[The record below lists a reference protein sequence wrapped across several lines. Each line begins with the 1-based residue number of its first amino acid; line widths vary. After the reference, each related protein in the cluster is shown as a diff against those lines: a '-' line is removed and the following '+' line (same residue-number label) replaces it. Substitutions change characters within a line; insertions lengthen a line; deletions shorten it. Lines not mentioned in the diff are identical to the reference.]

1 MGTAKADNIKYT
13 PVRTKME
20 QAYGQL
26 LALLGMEDGN
36 KSRKT
41 SRIIKETIGAFADS
55 CENPALWCYGEHTRM
70 LMTDYV
76 FEMKK
81 VRYIIDEFCA
91 GDGGFEIIRSGEIEE
106 KEIDGII
113 ISSFKY
119 RKEIAETIR
128 NHFPQM
134 RYLDIYQTLHEN
146 GIDLVCEY
154 YAEDYPYAR
163 YARMNRIRQELR
175 EQEDSE
181 EKDRLQEALLREYVA
196 IKDFPGA
203 IACMEEIL
211 KGNQGRKNG
220 EVLDCLKNVYELEL
234 QAASAVSERN
244 VLMLC
249 IDGLRRRDLFSGEME
264 KVRDFISRRGYAFTN
279 AYSTSTSTY
288 ESLIP
293 TYSGNYDLRTRYY
306 EKSEIEEDECPFI
319 KEAVSQGRKIH
330 FYTDFCHY
338 VKSNQIKVTD
348 SYQTAAE
355 KLWDF
360 LLDAADEDNGLFY
373 VHILYESHYSYPN
386 PYTAGNLVTE
396 GTSILF
402 DFLSRNGGQ
411 LKTDY
416 AAQHRDALN
425 YLDDLLAPVLER
437 LSCRIAVFADHGNIL
452 LDKDTK
458 LEDVTYPQLTFG
470 EELIQV
476 PLVICDGRTGGGASG
491 KICSLMELN
500 TMITSLLQGKKV
512 TEDSRDHVK
521 VVRSRLYNVDF
532 KYLYT
537 KMGHER
543 GLGAFEAFLFQQG
556 YKLAVYSDGAVELY
570 DSETD
575 ERLENESLKEELLA
589 RVKEEIT
596 VCAQEAIG

>member
-1 MGTAKADNIKYT
+1 MGTAKADSI
-13 PVRTKME
+13 RDISMRAKME
-20 QAYGQL
+20 QAYDRL
-26 LALLGMEDGN
+26 LALLGIESGN
-36 KSRKT
+36 ESRKT
-41 SRIIKETIGAFADS
+41 SRIIKEAIRAFAAD
-55 CENPALWCYGEHTRM
+55 CEKPALWCYGEHTRM

-76 FEMKK
+76 FEMKNVK
-81 VRYIIDEFCA
+81 YIIDEFCT
-91 GDGGFEIIRSGEIEE
+91 GDGGFEIIRSKEIEE

-128 NHFPQM
+128 SSFPQM
-134 RYLDIYQTLHEN
+134 RYLDIYEMLREN
-146 GIDLVCEY
+146 GIDLACEY
-154 YAEDYPYAR
+154 YAEDYPFAR
-163 YARMNRIRQELR
+163 YGRMNRIRQELR
-175 EQEDSE
+175 EQEDAE
-181 EKDRLQEALLREYVA
+181 GRKRLQTALLREYVS

-211 KGNQGRKNG
+211 KGNDDRKNR
-220 EVLDCLKNVYELEL
+220 EIRACLQNTYRLEL

-249 IDGLRRRDLFSGEME
+249 IDGLRRRDLLSGEMGR
-264 KVRDFISRRGYAFTN
+264 VREFISRKGCFFTN
-279 AYSTSTSTY
+279 AYATSTSTY

-293 TYSGNYDLRTRYY
+293 TYSGNNDLRTGYY
-306 EKSEIEEDECPFI
+306 EKSEIEEDACPFI
-319 KEAVSQGRKIH
+319 KEAVSQGRKIY

-338 VKSNQIKVTD
+338 VKSDHIKVTD

-386 PYTAGNLVTE
+386 PYTTGKLVTE

-402 DFLSRNGGQ
+402 DFLSCNGGQ

-416 AAQHRDALN
+416 IAQHRDALN

-437 LSCRIAVFADHGNIL
+437 LSCRMVVFADHGNIL
-452 LDKDTK
+452 LNKETK

-476 PLVICDGRTGGGASG
+476 PLAVCDERTSVGTSG
-491 KICSLMELN
+491 KIRSLMELN
-500 TMITSLLQGKKV
+500 DMVICLLQGKRV
-512 TEDSRDHVK
+512 ADGNRDYVK
-521 VVRSRLYNVDF
+521 VARSQLYNVDF

-537 KMGHER
+537 RLGYER
-543 GLGAFEAFLFQQG
+543 GLGAFEAFLFQEG
-556 YKLAVYSDGAVELY
+556 YKLAVYSDGVVELY
-570 DSETD
+570 DSDTD
-575 ERLENESLKEELLA
+575 ERLEDESLKEELLA
-589 RVKEEIT
+589 RVRDEIT
-596 VCAQEAIG
+596 VCAQEAVG